1 MNIPVD
7 PIWEKFIGNLVE
19 SGRYASATE
28 VMREGLRLVEERE
41 NKLAWLREK
50 IDRSLAEGGETTD
63 DEFGEEMAGFFAALK
78 SKVAQVA

>member
-1 MNIPVD
+1 MNVSVGPR
-7 PIWEKFIGNLVE
+7 WEDFIAGLLKE
-19 SGRYASATE
+19 GRYASATE

-50 IDRSLAEGGETTD
+50 IGRSLAEGGETTD
-63 DEFGEEMAGFFAALK
+63 EEFGEEMDGFFAALK

>member
-1 MNIPVD
+1 MNVSVGPR
-7 PIWEKFIGNLVE
+7 WEDFIAGLLKE
-19 SGRYASATE
+19 GRYASATE

-63 DEFGEEMAGFFAALK
+63 EEFGEEMDGFFAALK